1 MGRALKNTF
10 LTFIDAIPSL
20 FLLILI
26 IGGIVGGIFTATE
39 ASAVAVLYTFIL
51 TVFIYKEIKLKDV
64 PKILLNS
71 SNTTSIVT
79 LLIATSMGMSW
90 VMSFEDIPQAVSSGL
105 LSISDNGI
113 IILLMINLILLFV
126 GIFMDMT
133 PAVLIFTP
141 IFLPI
146 VTTLGIDP
154 IHFGIIMVMNLCIGL
169 CTPPV
174 GSVLFIGCSVAGLPI
189 QKVIKPLVPMFIGM
203 ILVLMLVTYIPWIT
217 MAVPQFF
224 GF

>member
-1 MGRALKNTF
+1 MF